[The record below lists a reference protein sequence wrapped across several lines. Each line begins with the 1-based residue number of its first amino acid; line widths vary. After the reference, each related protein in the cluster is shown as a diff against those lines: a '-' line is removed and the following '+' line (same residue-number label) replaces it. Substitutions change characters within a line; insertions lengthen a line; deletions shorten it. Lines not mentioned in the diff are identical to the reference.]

1 MSGKYMETLFTDY
14 EWQVICAANMNEL
27 YYARHDCRPAGDRS
41 WMCYWQRNCADCD
54 ERVPDSIQTVLRL
67 LVATGIE
74 SDRV

>member
-1 MSGKYMETLFTDY
+1 MNTMFTDKD
-14 EWQVICAANMNEL
+14 WQVIGAANMNEL
-27 YYARHDCRPAGDRS
+27 YYARHDCRPGDRS